1 MKYMVDAEGLEQKGK
16 FAGVRGLRKR
26 SGVQAYELN
35 ETGCKKSGLSLK
47 NKVGYKA
54 RQCRKVPQGRE
65 GVYGNMQEYIR

>member
-1 MKYMVDAEGLEQKGK
+1 MVDAESLEQKGK